1 MGKRTTGRAKGK
13 GSFTFQ
19 VRKKAYVYRISYPRI
34 SVEGKAR
41 VERLIN
47 SLAHTSPLAKISIN
61 NEQFYVPACDGIYEG
76 QEIML
81 GGNDVKNGNILKLKD
96 IPQGTNIFNIEV
108 FPGSGGKLIRCSGTS
123 GTIGTRDDKRVEVI
137 IKRRRLMLNSEC
149 RAIIGVVSGSGR
161 TSKPLVK
168 AGKQHHRML
177 SRGKKWHRTS
187 PIKTNALD
195 HPFGGGRGKRIK
207 SKIAQI
213 NAPPGANVG
222 HIRPRRTG
230 YVK

>member
-1 MGKRTTGRAKGK
+1 
-13 GSFTFQ
+13 
-19 VRKKAYVYRISYPRI
+19 
-34 SVEGKAR
+34 
-41 VERLIN
+41 
-47 SLAHTSPLAKISIN
+47 
-61 NEQFYVPACDGIYEG
+61 
-76 QEIML
+76 ML

-207 SKIAQI
+207 SKIAQR
-213 NAPPGANVG
+213 NAPPGAKVG